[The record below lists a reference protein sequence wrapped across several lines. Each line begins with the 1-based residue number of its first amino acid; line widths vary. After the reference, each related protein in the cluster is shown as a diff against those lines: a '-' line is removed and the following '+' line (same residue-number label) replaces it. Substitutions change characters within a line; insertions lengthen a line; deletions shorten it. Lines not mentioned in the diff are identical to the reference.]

1 MRRSRLAIVGA
12 AVGLL
17 GLAVALSVSPGGA
30 TGRAAAAPGSGAR
43 PAPRPTESRPVA
55 VELPRRDVFRYA
67 DEPARE
73 PARDG
78 EAAAAPPRRAEPV
91 PTPPPG
97 PRLVGLVRRGGRLVA
112 ALALAGEVELAGP
125 GESAAGVT
133 VLGVDEDGARV
144 RRPDG
149 SETTLH
155 LE

>member
-1 MRRSRLAIVGA
+1 MVGA
-12 AVGLL
+12 AVVLL
-17 GLAVALSVSPGGA
+17 GLAVALALTRGA
-30 TGRAAAAPGSGAR
+30 ATSRAPVAPGRGAH
-43 PAPRPTESRPVA
+43 PAPRPAELLPVEVA
-55 VELPRRDVFRYA
+55 FPRRDVFRYA
-67 DEPARE
+67 DGPARE
-73 PARDG
+73 PAAVG
-78 EAAAAPPRRAEPV
+78 AAASASAALPRRAEPV

-149 SETTLH
+149 SETTLR